1 MAAVSIMARLS
12 PFSLPISLRSRTVGE
27 NRRRSNRRRQIRSSE
42 QAAGAKR
49 HADRF
54 DECKR
59 LSRLNEN
66 IGKSDQEIW
75 DMVA

>member
-1 MAAVSIMARLS
+1 M
-12 PFSLPISLRSRTVGE
+12 
-27 NRRRSNRRRQIRSSE
+27 SSE
-42 QAAGAKR
+42 RAADAKR

-66 IGKSDQEIW
+66 IGKSDEEVW